1 MTTDRE
7 SAEYWYGEQIEGLRL
22 ISSEFK
28 VQERSLPD
36 FVHLPDEVLNAV
48 SLDTLGLVV
57 SAGLL
62 SQEQYSKVQ
71 VLDEALENINLPSD
85 YEKVLEQM
93 KSGNDFRKLRVLA
106 RKVLSFLNEPYMEPK
121 ISAIYIKGS

>member
-7 SAEYWYGEQIEGLRL
+7 SAEYWYGELIEGLRL
-22 ISSEFK
+22 ISSEFE
-28 VQERSLPD
+28 VQERRLPE

-62 SQEQYSKVQ
+62 SKEQYSKVQ
-71 VLDEALENINLPSD
+71 VLDEALENIELPSD
-85 YEKVLEQM
+85 YEEMIEQM
-93 KSGNDFRKLRVLA
+93 KSGDDFKALRLHA
-106 RKVLSFLNEPYMEPK
+106 RDLLTCLNQPYMEPN
-121 ISAIYIKGS
+121 ISAIYVKVS